1 MSAKKGVEALCK
13 IMTKGCTNDY
23 FAVRHAHNML
33 MDRPEQRKI
42 TFVLTDGYGN
52 HVDTKTQVQVGNRM
66 GITTIGIGIQQSVER
81 IYDQAVRVDEISQLG
96 RVSFNQIKLTF

>member
-1 MSAKKGVEALCK
+1 LCK
-13 IMTKGCTNDY
+13 IRTRGSTNDY

-96 RVSFNQIKLTF
+96 KVSFNQIKLTF